1 MPKKKAVPEPAP
13 ELEMEPVPAAEAAE
27 NPSAAPAGIAEDAVA
42 LPAYIVLSDK
52 VLSRRPRRS

>member
-27 NPSAAPAGIAEDAVA
+27 EAVLNALAAAEPTTGYDGTVCHA
-42 LPAYIVLSDK
+42 LCEYRDL
-52 VLSRRPRRS
+52 L

>member
-27 NPSAAPAGIAEDAVA
+27 DPSAAPAGMAEDAA
-42 LPAYIVLSDK
+42 TSL
-52 VLSRRPRRS
+52 